1 MTIVPIVTEINSYIL
16 KYLNLSSKGRG
27 SYAKSRK
34 VSFVIIITRKMKRRL
49 LIMQLVKFK
58 AGTGIILIN

>member
-16 KYLNLSSKGRG
+16 KYLNLYSKGRG
-27 SYAKSRK
+27 IYAKSRK
-34 VSFVIIITRKMKRRL
+34 VSLVIIITRKMKRRL
-49 LIMQLVKFK
+49 LIMQLAKFK